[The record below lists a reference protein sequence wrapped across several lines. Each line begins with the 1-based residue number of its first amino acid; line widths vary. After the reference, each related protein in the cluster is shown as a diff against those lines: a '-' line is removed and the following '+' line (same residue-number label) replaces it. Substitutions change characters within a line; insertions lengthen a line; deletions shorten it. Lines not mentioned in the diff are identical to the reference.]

1 MFSLFK
7 NSITYK
13 VEKKRKLEAEV
24 ELLKKQQKVEV
35 EKCSKKYATS
45 LAEEQDA
52 IEQQISMLKAQIEVL
67 KTTKTNRISILN
79 EEKKVEMDRIIK
91 NFDLKII
98 SKQNQVK
105 KLGHLIDA
113 ELLNEQ
119 DVINPD
125 KPNSPKPLFE
135 EEVKQN
141 NTKKSK

>member
-35 EKCSKKYATS
+35 EKCTKKYATS

-67 KTTKTNRISILN
+67 KTTKTNRVSILN
-79 EEKKVEMDRIIK
+79 EEKK
-91 NFDLKII
+91 
-98 SKQNQVK
+98 
-105 KLGHLIDA
+105 
-113 ELLNEQ
+113 
-119 DVINPD
+119 
-125 KPNSPKPLFE
+125 
-135 EEVKQN
+135 
-141 NTKKSK
+141 

>member
-1 MFSLFK
+1 MFNLFK

-35 EKCSKKYATS
+35 EKCTKKYATS

-67 KTTKTNRISILN
+67 KTTKTNRVSILN
-79 EEKKVEMDRIIK
+79 EEKKVELDRIIK
-91 NFDLKII
+91 NFDLRII

-125 KPNSPKPLFE
+125 NPNSPKPLL

-141 NTKKSK
+141 KTKESK